1 MPTSMKSGK
10 QWTVNWI
17 KNNQNKINSILDLG
31 CGMGTYSHLLKN
43 KNNILRDANWVG
55 IEAWAPYIE
64 KYNLKTKYNTVHNV
78 DIRNLNYKKLGT
90 FDLCFMGDVLEHI
103 TKEESIKVVDEALAH
118 CKRIIISIPVV
129 HFPQG
134 ALEDNPYEIH
144 VKDDWSDEEVKS
156 TFPYIIDSTVE
167 GKIGVYLLGKDKF

>member
-17 KNNQNKINSILDLG
+17 KDNQDKINSILDLG

-43 KNNILRDANWVG
+43 KNNILREANWVG

-64 KYNLKTKYNTVHNV
+64 KYNLRTKYNTIHNV
-78 DIRNLNYKKLGT
+78 DIRNLNYKELGT

-103 TKEESIKVVDEALAH
+103 TKEERNRKT
-118 CKRIIISIPVV
+118 
-129 HFPQG
+129 
-134 ALEDNPYEIH
+134 Y
-144 VKDDWSDEEVKS
+144 
-156 TFPYIIDSTVE
+156 
-167 GKIGVYLLGKDKF
+167 VY